1 MVRLLQ
7 DTWLVTVNDAWRY
20 SQCPQAFIN
29 SVDVARGV
37 ATAPPPP
44 EQLLQRLMGEV
55 LDQHRARLV
64 RDLTNRSTH
73 IVTID
78 SPSGR
83 TIGPDQILDAWQSAH
98 HRTHEALRDR
108 PDAIIRP
115 VFLERDY
122 SPTTVSVAWAGGVDI
137 ATRSPRF
144 APDVDQTEP
153 GWELWEAKLGAS
165 QTGKTLMRLAAFT
178 EHCERWGFDTTNRV
192 RIVFANGP
200 DSLRGIQTGVD
211 QWVEVKQRLVT
222 DLDKHLTA
230 DRVLTWPD
238 ESYPA
243 CGRKTCGWCSQVQ
256 RHHDDIFQL
265 PGITQ
270 AQRTL
275 LRQAGFVTVSGFAE
289 TSRREVA
296 SRLPSLRDDRI
307 EKLHTQAT
315 LMTLAGKTDEV
326 RPPFQVVNP
335 AALTSLPPASSGDL
349 FVDFEADPTFRQ
361 WSAGDPYFPTGN
373 ARQPRWWLG
382 LDYLLGLAS
391 WETTADGE
399 NFTVLWAENF
409 EEEEKAFDTF
419 LALIAHRRDGD
430 PNAHVYHYAPY
441 EMVALHR
448 MARRYRHGSDM
459 LSRWEKQGVFVDL
472 HRVFTRAII
481 AGIPNYSLK
490 SVEKLFIDPDSRTAI
505 TGGEQSVESVHD
517 FWLHQRQG
525 DSRKAAEIKEEIVS
539 YNRQDTL
546 STRDLATWLRQHQEE
561 N

>member
-64 RDLTNRSTH
+64 RDLTHRSAN

-243 CGRKTCGWCSQVQ
+243 CGRKTCAWCSQVQ

-296 SRLPSLRDDRI
+296 SRLPLLRDDRI

-373 ARQPRWWLG
+373 ARHPRWWLG

-391 WETTADGE
+391 WETTEQGE

-546 STRDLATWLRQHQEE
+546 STRELATWLRQHQEE